1 MIRISKDTGVQKY
14 DINHI
19 NDISVINVGG
29 ELSRYNIR
37 SLEEVFSSLLERG
50 QLSVILNFGNLNHID
65 YQLVR
70 RLADHIVYFQC
81 EGGDIKIA
89 GASSYVQQIL
99 QVMGFEEEIFVSV
112 EDALMSFFVH
122 HPDGD
127 LQ

>member
-65 YQLVR
+65 
-70 RLADHIVYFQC
+70 
-81 EGGDIKIA
+81 
-89 GASSYVQQIL
+89 
-99 QVMGFEEEIFVSV
+99 
-112 EDALMSFFVH
+112 
-122 HPDGD
+122 
-127 LQ
+127 